1 MVDCG
6 RYKDSRR
13 TLNRRS
19 PVGGGRYA
27 LDALFPLCRLPSTIL
42 TSTWQSKMD
51 LQYIAFFTLA
61 AAALISAVMVI
72 TRRNAVHSVMWLIV
86 TLFSVG
92 GIYLMQRAEFL
103 FAVQIILY
111 VGGIMVL
118 FLFVVM
124 LVNIDVAVKQAQ
136 FSRQW
141 PLALVTVG
149 LLAAELVYG
158 FYVAVHKGLN
168 LPEVTAATATAT
180 PGNTELV
187 AQSLYQTYALP
198 VEIASILLLVAM
210 VGAVLMAKKQ
220 L

>member
-1 MVDCG
+1 M
-6 RYKDSRR
+6 
-13 TLNRRS
+13 N
-19 PVGGGRYA
+19 
-27 LDALFPLCRLPSTIL
+27 
-42 TSTWQSKMD
+42 

-61 AAALISAVMVI
+61 AATLISAVMVI
-72 TRRNAVHSVMWLIV
+72 TRRNPVHSVMWLIV

-92 GIYLMQRAEFL
+92 GIFLTQRAEFL

-124 LVNIDVAVKQAQ
+124 LVNIDVAVKQAE

-149 LLAAELVYG
+149 VLTAELGYG

-168 LPEVTAATATAT
+168 LPEVTAAAATAS